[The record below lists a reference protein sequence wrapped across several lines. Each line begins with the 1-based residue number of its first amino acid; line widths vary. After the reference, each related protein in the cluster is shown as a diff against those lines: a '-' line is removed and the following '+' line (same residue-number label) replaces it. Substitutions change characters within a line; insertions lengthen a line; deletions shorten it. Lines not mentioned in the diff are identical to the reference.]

1 MIAAARTALMAL
13 MVGDPQFITAMQ
25 ALNLGSTGAAV
36 TPKCLKGNRRFD
48 QIGAEHFPCWLHD
61 TGDQQPGPAS
71 ADGDAMGLT
80 INSHQQ
86 EWVADIVLS
95 LVWHQQDYDTSVDQ
109 TDAIGPALVQ
119 LLLRNPSLDD
129 TCDNAYV
136 AEVLTDRNYNHPVHA
151 ATFTVRVHG
160 VIHRE

>member
-1 MIAAARTALMAL
+1 MIAAARQALQALMS
-13 MVGDPQFITAMQ
+13 GDPQFITAMQ
-25 ALNLGSTGAAV
+25 ALGLAANGAAV

-48 QIGAEHFPCWLHD
+48 QIGAEHLPCWVQD
-61 TGDQQPGPAS
+61 AGDQQPVPAS

-86 EWVADIVLS
+86 EWVADLLLT
-95 LVWHQQDYDTSVDQ
+95 LVWHQQAFDTSVDQ
-109 TDAIGPALVQ
+109 TDAIAPALVQ

-129 TCDNAYV
+129 TCDMAYV
-136 AEVLTDRNYNHPVHA
+136 ADVVTDRNYNHPLHA
-151 ATFTVRVHG
+151 VTLVVRVHG